1 MKAKAPPSS
10 PRSRCRDRA
19 AECRNRWLL
28 RAIFDKGF
36 CSGSTNSPAWNS
48 SAHDSDRRPS
58 RLSFGAMM
66 ALNESSRLN
75 VEPRVE
81 SPMSNVDDRNDPC
94 ALVAVVIS
102 EPDCPSPR
110 IDPAVGYDEQRRR
123 EARLEP
129 RYSDEHDGQLMM
141 ALHVAVVISESDGR

>member
-1 MKAKAPPSS
+1 MEGESLRLPKAH
-10 PRSRCRDRA
+10 
-19 AECRNRWLL
+19 W
-28 RAIFDKGF
+28 
-36 CSGSTNSPAWNS
+36 
-48 SAHDSDRRPS
+48 
-58 RLSFGAMM
+58 RLFLFVHNVTPWA
-66 ALNESSRLN
+66 RN

-110 IDPAVGYDEQRRR
+110 IDPAVGYDEQRSR